1 MRSSVCLLIVVVICI
16 TSSSCTDAFVG
27 HRNRAMR
34 RDTQETIQRNIINEK
49 RIPSI
54 SISHATLFANNKDGQ
69 NDNRQPTK
77 IDGDGGSPIGV
88 AIVLCVLLGN
98 IYFPGSLSTINYF
111 FPGIENNEWIFVLA
125 AASIAAGLSRLLR
138 YLKDKN
144 DKE

>member
-16 TSSSCTDAFVG
+16 TSSSCTDALFVG

-34 RDTQETIQRNIINEK
+34 RDKTIQRNIIYKK

-69 NDNRQPTK
+69 NDRQPTK

-88 AIVLCVLLGN
+88 AIVLCALLGN